1 MNKTY
6 LSLTMGLRNG
16 SLNDASIQLDWDGSF
31 MDSIG
36 LDLTVEPKNSNL
48 LIPQVLS
55 QKKSSELTNEINSFS
70 FQDDLSLG
78 TSVVEWGRG

>member
-1 MNKTY
+1 
-6 LSLTMGLRNG
+6 
-16 SLNDASIQLDWDGSF
+16 